1 LFLLRT
7 SMLVAICR
15 SCCHW

>member
-7 SMLVAICR
+7 
-15 SCCHW
+15 